1 LAVRPPVI
9 RAGDPSCAVVG
20 IGASAGGLDA
30 FKKFFSAMPAGSGM
44 AFVLIPHLDP
54 THESL
59 MVELMARQTSMPV
72 REARDGM
79 PVVPDH
85 VYVIPPNADL
95 TIEHRVL
102 RVTPPPPRR
111 GSHTAID
118 VFLRSLAADE
128 QERAVGIILSGTG
141 NHGTLGLKD
150 IKAAGGLA
158 IAQSPESAEHDQM
171 PKNAIASGV
180 IDYILPPDQMPQA
193 LMRHLTQLA
202 APAPDLAPEALDQIL
217 LLLRTEMKRDFRGY
231 RRGML
236 LRRVK
241 RRMGLSRVDQV
252 AGYVDYLRAH
262 AEEVQ
267 ALGKDLSIGVT
278 AFFREPQAF
287 QVIERV
293 VIPDLTKGGRAGDDE
308 RPVRVWVPGCA
319 TGEEAYSIGM
329 LFLEAFAAAKEPV
342 RLQIFATDIDE
353 DALDVA
359 RAGLY
364 PDSIAADVPVERLRR
379 FFVKAGD
386 HQYQV
391 NKALR
396 EVITFA
402 PQNLIG
408 DAPFSRLDLVACRNV
423 LIYLEPDVQMKVI
436 ALFHFALVDGG
447 YLVLGPAESIGQA
460 TDRFEPVSK
469 TWRVYRRSGAGGGV
483 EIPILAVD
491 APHAPAAPRG
501 EQTRRSVAIAERL
514 HRALLAD
521 FAPAA
526 VLINPRH
533 EILSLQGP
541 VVEYLEFP
549 AGEPT
554 RDLLSMARSGLR
566 TAIREACESALRAR
580 GAAINVEA
588 RVKREGRYVPCV
600 VTARP
605 VAGENGAPGLLLVTF
620 QDRPARG
627 AAAPPTRRRPGSARG
642 AASIVGQL
650 EHELTATREDLQGTI
665 DELQAANEELKASH
679 EEVMSMNE
687 ELQST
692 NEEMETSKEELQSLN
707 EELSTVNSQLQDKVN
722 ELDRANSDMLNLLAS
737 SEIAT
742 VFLDADLAIKRFT
755 LSTTKVLN
763 LLPTDLGRPFRDI
776 APRVTDVTLLDDC
789 RHVIE
794 KLTPIEAIVR
804 VDHAQAYLRRV
815 LPYRTADHRIEGV
828 VITWVDITAR
838 LASEAESRHLS
849 VVLRDSND
857 SVVLLDLAGRIIGW
871 NRGAE
876 RLSGYTEAEALT
888 MRAADLIPAGQPDP
902 AADLLR
908 QIIRGDMASG
918 SVEVKRTAK
927 DGQPRDLWLT
937 LTLLRD
943 ATGQPD
949 AVVATGRDVT
959 ELKEGVAARQA
970 AQLYQQ
976 MVEHL
981 PAGAVL
987 RNGDHITMNRAAE
1000 EMTGYLRSDLITV
1013 GAWCAALHGPQAAEQ
1028 RTRYDAAPLS
1038 VGVPQPISL
1047 AIVRKDGATRHLQ
1060 LTISRLDDRH
1070 QMWMMLDMTEH
1081 DQAERALRHSEDYLR
1096 SIVTTVPDGIIT
1108 IDEHAV
1114 IETFNPAAERM
1125 FGYTATE
1132 IIGQKIGRLLSLPQP
1147 DEYERQIERY
1157 LSAGEARL
1165 IDSRREML
1173 GVRKDGTT
1181 FPVALALTE
1190 VDHVRRFTGIMHDLS
1205 NRQRLQ
1211 WRLAESQADERRHM
1225 ARELHDDIGGHMTGI
1240 GLIAQGLL
1248 GELVKTDSPLA
1259 ARTRELVE
1267 SIHVAHQRLRSVIR
1281 GLMPVEA
1288 MPDGLMAALTHLAG
1302 QCEAASRVSC
1312 HFECEPPVSVDD
1324 PAMALHLFRIAQEA
1338 VNNAVRHAQPVHI
1351 GISLAAMP
1359 QRIEVVVTDDGRG
1372 FSDIKADHSGT
1383 GLESMRQRAHLLGG
1397 DISLRPREGGG
1408 TVLTCWVPRRS
1419 GLADARPDGSHRGR

>member
-1 LAVRPPVI
+1 
-9 RAGDPSCAVVG
+9 
-20 IGASAGGLDA
+20 
-30 FKKFFSAMPAGSGM
+30 M

-491 APHAPAAPRG
+491 APHAHAAPRG

-554 RDLLSMARSGLR
+554 R
-566 TAIREACESALRAR
+566 
-580 GAAINVEA
+580 
-588 RVKREGRYVPCV
+588 
-600 VTARP
+600 
-605 VAGENGAPGLLLVTF
+605 
-620 QDRPARG
+620 
-627 AAAPPTRRRPGSARG
+627 
-642 AASIVGQL
+642 
-650 EHELTATREDLQGTI
+650 
-665 DELQAANEELKASH
+665 
-679 EEVMSMNE
+679 
-687 ELQST
+687 
-692 NEEMETSKEELQSLN
+692 
-707 EELSTVNSQLQDKVN
+707 
-722 ELDRANSDMLNLLAS
+722 AS
-737 SEIAT
+737 S
-742 VFLDADLAIKRFT
+742 
-755 LSTTKVLN
+755 
-763 LLPTDLGRPFRDI
+763 
-776 APRVTDVTLLDDC
+776 
-789 RHVIE
+789 
-794 KLTPIEAIVR
+794 
-804 VDHAQAYLRRV
+804 
-815 LPYRTADHRIEGV
+815 
-828 VITWVDITAR
+828 
-838 LASEAESRHLS
+838 
-849 VVLRDSND
+849 
-857 SVVLLDLAGRIIGW
+857 
-871 NRGAE
+871 
-876 RLSGYTEAEALT
+876 
-888 MRAADLIPAGQPDP
+888 
-902 AADLLR
+902 
-908 QIIRGDMASG
+908 
-918 SVEVKRTAK
+918 
-927 DGQPRDLWLT
+927 
-937 LTLLRD
+937 
-943 ATGQPD
+943 
-949 AVVATGRDVT
+949 
-959 ELKEGVAARQA
+959 
-970 AQLYQQ
+970 
-976 MVEHL
+976 
-981 PAGAVL
+981 
-987 RNGDHITMNRAAE
+987 
-1000 EMTGYLRSDLITV
+1000 
-1013 GAWCAALHGPQAAEQ
+1013 
-1028 RTRYDAAPLS
+1028 
-1038 VGVPQPISL
+1038 
-1047 AIVRKDGATRHLQ
+1047 
-1060 LTISRLDDRH
+1060 
-1070 QMWMMLDMTEH
+1070 
-1081 DQAERALRHSEDYLR
+1081 
-1096 SIVTTVPDGIIT
+1096 
-1108 IDEHAV
+1108 
-1114 IETFNPAAERM
+1114 
-1125 FGYTATE
+1125 
-1132 IIGQKIGRLLSLPQP
+1132 
-1147 DEYERQIERY
+1147 
-1157 LSAGEARL
+1157 
-1165 IDSRREML
+1165 
-1173 GVRKDGTT
+1173 
-1181 FPVALALTE
+1181 
-1190 VDHVRRFTGIMHDLS
+1190 
-1205 NRQRLQ
+1205 
-1211 WRLAESQADERRHM
+1211 
-1225 ARELHDDIGGHMTGI
+1225 
-1240 GLIAQGLL
+1240 
-1248 GELVKTDSPLA
+1248 
-1259 ARTRELVE
+1259 
-1267 SIHVAHQRLRSVIR
+1267 
-1281 GLMPVEA
+1281 
-1288 MPDGLMAALTHLAG
+1288 
-1302 QCEAASRVSC
+1302 
-1312 HFECEPPVSVDD
+1312 
-1324 PAMALHLFRIAQEA
+1324 
-1338 VNNAVRHAQPVHI
+1338 
-1351 GISLAAMP
+1351 
-1359 QRIEVVVTDDGRG
+1359 
-1372 FSDIKADHSGT
+1372 
-1383 GLESMRQRAHLLGG
+1383 
-1397 DISLRPREGGG
+1397 
-1408 TVLTCWVPRRS
+1408 
-1419 GLADARPDGSHRGR
+1419 